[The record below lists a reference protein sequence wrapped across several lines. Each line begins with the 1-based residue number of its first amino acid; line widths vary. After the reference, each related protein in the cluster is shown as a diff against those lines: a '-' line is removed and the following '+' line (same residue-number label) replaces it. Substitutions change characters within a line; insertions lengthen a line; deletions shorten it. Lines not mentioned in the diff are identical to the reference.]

1 MEHQTNDIENLI
13 FVNLVF
19 ILLFTFIYIFH

>member
-1 MEHQTNDIENLI
+1 MENQTNNIENLI
-13 FVNLVF
+13 FVNIVF

>member
-1 MEHQTNDIENLI
+1 MEHQTNNIENLI
-13 FVNLVF
+13 FVNIVF